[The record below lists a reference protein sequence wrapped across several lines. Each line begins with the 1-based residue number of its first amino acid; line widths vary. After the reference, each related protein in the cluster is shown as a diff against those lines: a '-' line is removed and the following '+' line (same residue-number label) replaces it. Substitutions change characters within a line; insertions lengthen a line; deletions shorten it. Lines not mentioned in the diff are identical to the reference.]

1 MTLYFHLTEILSI
14 FAITFQIEIH
24 HLPLCFIYN
33 DNRMDEFTV
42 SVRKL
47 TDEELMREACEST
60 FMGKSHAS
68 LLDLY
73 KAEHSPVRT
82 QMFWVT
88 LKHIPLFISTHLLRH
103 HVGSVPFQLT
113 CRDDRK
119 GGNPGMRSKIDEVI
133 NKLKEVRNYERIAT
147 RTMTLDDVC
156 NELEWLKDNA
166 DRYTPVNLS
175 LLVNA
180 QSLID
185 MAKLRLCNQAHAETR
200 IVFNCIKE
208 EIAKID
214 PSLASM
220 MVRKCVYRGGL
231 CGEMRCCGFNNT
243 QAFQSEMK
251 DYASNFSC
259 KQIGLMNA
267 VKQD

>member
-1 MTLYFHLTEILSI
+1 
-14 FAITFQIEIH
+14 
-24 HLPLCFIYN
+24 
-33 DNRMDEFTV
+33 MDEFTV

-119 GGNPGMRSKIDEVI
+119 GGNPGMRSKIDEMVS
-133 NKLKEVRNYERIAT
+133 KLKEVRNYERIAT

-156 NELEWLKDNA
+156 DELEWLKDNA

-180 QSLID
+180 QSL
-185 MAKLRLCNQAHAETR
+185 
-200 IVFNCIKE
+200 
-208 EIAKID
+208 ID

-243 QAFQSEMK
+243 PAFQSEMK
-251 DYASNFSC
+251 EYASNFSC
-259 KQIGLMNA
+259 KQIGLMNTLE
-267 VKQD
+267 QD

>member
-1 MTLYFHLTEILSI
+1 M
-14 FAITFQIEIH
+14 
-24 HLPLCFIYN
+24 N
-33 DNRMDEFTV
+33 DLQV
-42 SVRKL
+42 SVKKL

-60 FMGKSHAS
+60 FLGKSKAS

-88 LKHIPLFISTHLLRH
+88 LKNVKLFISTHLLRH

-119 GGNPGMRSKIDEVI
+119 GGNPGMIQKCREITTKLRAIDGQLDPETITHVVQDCVGEV
-133 NKLKEVRNYERIAT
+133 
-147 RTMTLDDVC
+147 D
-156 NELEWLKDNA
+156 WLAENA
-166 DRYTPVNLS
+166 DRNTKVNLS

-185 MAKLRLCNQAHAETR
+185 MAKLRLCNCAHVETR
-200 IVFNCIKE
+200 TVFDLIKK
-208 EIAKID
+208 EIAKQD

-231 CGEMRCCGFNNT
+231 CGEMRCCGFNST
-243 QAFQSEMK
+243 PAFQIEIA
-251 DYASNFSC
+251 DYLSNFSG
-259 KQIGLMNA
+259 KQCGTTESH
-267 VKQD
+267 VKKSQEHEIY

>member
-1 MTLYFHLTEILSI
+1 M
-14 FAITFQIEIH
+14 
-24 HLPLCFIYN
+24 N
-33 DNRMDEFTV
+33 DLQV
-42 SVRKL
+42 SVKKL

-60 FMGKSHAS
+60 FLGKSKAS

-82 QMFWVT
+82 QMFWIT
-88 LKHIPLFISTHLLRH
+88 LRNVKLFISTHLLRH

-119 GGNPGMRSKIDEVI
+119 GGNPGMVQKCQEITTKLCAIDAQQSPDM
-133 NKLKEVRNYERIAT
+133 IAHIIQ
-147 RTMTLDDVC
+147 DCAGEID
-156 NELEWLKDNA
+156 WLAENA
-166 DRYTPVNLS
+166 DRNTRVNLS

-185 MAKLRLCNQAHAETR
+185 MAKLRLCACAHVETR
-200 IVFNCIKE
+200 AVFNKIKQ

-231 CGEMRCCGFNNT
+231 CGEMRCCGFNST
-243 QAFQSEMK
+243 PAFQIEIAG
-251 DYASNFSC
+251 YLSNFND
-259 KQIGLMNA
+259 KQRGTSESHA
-267 VKQD
+267 

>member
-1 MTLYFHLTEILSI
+1 M
-14 FAITFQIEIH
+14 
-24 HLPLCFIYN
+24 N
-33 DNRMDEFTV
+33 DLQV
-42 SVRKL
+42 SVKKL

-60 FMGKSHAS
+60 FLGKSKAT

-88 LKHIPLFISTHLLRH
+88 LKNVKLFISTHLLRH

-119 GGNPGMRSKIDEVI
+119 GGNPGVV
-133 NKLKEVRNYERIAT
+133 NK
-147 RTMTLDDVC
+147 C
-156 NELEWLKDNA
+156 NELVGNLQNVSSMLDNQEIDGVKSIVVSSIEQLEWMKDNT
-166 DRYTPVNLS
+166 DRNTPVNLS

-185 MAKLRLCNQAHAETR
+185 MAKLRLCVQAHAETR
-200 IVFNCIKE
+200 TVFNEIKK
-208 EIAKID
+208 EIAKVD
-214 PSLASM
+214 PSLAAM

-243 QAFQSEMK
+243 QAFQIELAN
-251 DYASNFSC
+251 YCSNYSK
-259 KQIGLMNA
+259 KQCGTVESH
-267 VKQD
+267 VKSQEHGD

>member
-1 MTLYFHLTEILSI
+1 M
-14 FAITFQIEIH
+14 
-24 HLPLCFIYN
+24 N
-33 DNRMDEFTV
+33 DLQV
-42 SVRKL
+42 SVKKL

-60 FMGKSHAS
+60 FLGKSKAT

-88 LKHIPLFISTHLLRH
+88 LKNVKLFISTHLLRH

-119 GGNPGMRSKIDEVI
+119 GGNPGVV
-133 NKLKEVRNYERIAT
+133 NK
-147 RTMTLDDVC
+147 C
-156 NELEWLKDNA
+156 NELVGNLQNVSSMLDNQAIDGVKSIVVSSIEQLEWMKDNT
-166 DRYTPVNLS
+166 DRNTPVNLS

-185 MAKLRLCNQAHAETR
+185 MAKLRLCVQAHAETR
-200 IVFNCIKE
+200 AVFNEIKK
-208 EIAKID
+208 EIAKVD
-214 PSLASM
+214 PSLAAM

-243 QAFQSEMK
+243 QAFQIELAN
-251 DYASNFSC
+251 YCSNYSK
-259 KQIGLMNA
+259 KQCGTVESH
-267 VKQD
+267 VKSQEHGD

>member
-1 MTLYFHLTEILSI
+1 M
-14 FAITFQIEIH
+14 
-24 HLPLCFIYN
+24 N
-33 DNRMDEFTV
+33 DLQV
-42 SVRKL
+42 SVKKL

-60 FMGKSHAS
+60 FLGKSKAT

-88 LKHIPLFISTHLLRH
+88 LKNVKLFISTHLLRH

-119 GGNPGMRSKIDEVI
+119 GGNPGVV
-133 NKLKEVRNYERIAT
+133 NK
-147 RTMTLDDVC
+147 C
-156 NELEWLKDNA
+156 NELVGNLQNVSSMLDNQEINGVKSIVVSSIEQLEWMKDNT
-166 DRYTPVNLS
+166 DRNTPVNLS

-185 MAKLRLCNQAHAETR
+185 MAKLRLCVQAHAETR
-200 IVFNCIKE
+200 TVFNEIKK
-208 EIAKID
+208 EIAKVD
-214 PSLASM
+214 PSLAAM

-243 QAFQSEMK
+243 QAFQIELAN
-251 DYASNFSC
+251 YCSNYSK
-259 KQIGLMNA
+259 KQCGTVESH
-267 VKQD
+267 VKSQEHGD

>member
-1 MTLYFHLTEILSI
+1 M
-14 FAITFQIEIH
+14 
-24 HLPLCFIYN
+24 N
-33 DNRMDEFTV
+33 DLQV
-42 SVRKL
+42 SVKKL

-60 FMGKSHAS
+60 FLGKSKAT

-88 LKHIPLFISTHLLRH
+88 LKNVKLFISTHLLRH

-119 GGNPGMRSKIDEVI
+119 GGNPGVV
-133 NKLKEVRNYERIAT
+133 NK
-147 RTMTLDDVC
+147 C
-156 NELEWLKDNA
+156 NELVGNLQNVSSMLDNQEIDGVKSIVVSSIEQLEWMKDNT
-166 DRYTPVNLS
+166 DRNTPVNLS

-185 MAKLRLCNQAHAETR
+185 MAKLRLCVQAHAETR
-200 IVFNCIKE
+200 TVFNEIKK
-208 EIAKID
+208 EIAKVD
-214 PSLASM
+214 PSLAAM

-243 QAFQSEMK
+243 QAFQIELAN
-251 DYASNFSC
+251 YCSNYSK
-259 KQIGLMNA
+259 KQCGTVESH
-267 VKQD
+267 VKSQEHGN